1 MECSLL
7 VLVMSPRAEESEST
21 MKEYIVSADIRTQ
34 EMMGLLSKYEI
45 VRRRDCRYYASNMNE
60 CMRLDVW
67 DDSLWF
73 TVEQDDFCSFAAKEE
88 Q

>member
-1 MECSLL
+1 MNGFEP
-7 VLVMSPRAEESEST
+7 VHERIHAWTDAGQWDDREF
-21 MKEYIVSADIRTQ
+21 
-34 EMMGLLSKYEI
+34 I
-45 VRRRDCRYYASNMNE
+45 VRCRDCKYYASNMHE

-73 TVEQDDFCSFAAKEE
+73 PVEQDDFCSFAAKEE